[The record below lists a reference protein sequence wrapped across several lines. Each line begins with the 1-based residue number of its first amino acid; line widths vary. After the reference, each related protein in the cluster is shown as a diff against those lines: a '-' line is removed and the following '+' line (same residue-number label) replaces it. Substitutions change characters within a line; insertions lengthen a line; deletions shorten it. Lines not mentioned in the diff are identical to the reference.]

1 VSFIDNVTSVDVV
14 TVVVVFIVVNVAV
27 VVDVIILLTK
37 LYSWMMS
44 QSPTQLHVP
53 LLF

>member
-1 VSFIDNVTSVDVV
+1 VSFVDNVTSVDVV

-27 VVDVIILLTK
+27 VVDVIILLTQ

-44 QSPTQLHVP
+44 QSSTQLHVS